1 MVGLFVLEEALITQ
15 TVEFQDQAM
24 MTEILLNI
32 LNLISVMMEMVRE
45 WFLMVQVATEYWPLR
60 VTSI

>member
-1 MVGLFVLEEALITQ
+1 MVGLFVLEKALITQ

-45 WFLMVQVATEYWPLR
+45 
-60 VTSI
+60 

>member
-1 MVGLFVLEEALITQ
+1 MVGLFVLEKALITQ